1 MNIIQISSKMHVKVY
16 SIFLETFKTINIEEL
31 MKMITIEDVA
41 KLANT
46 SIATVSRVMNNKG
59 GYSAKTKKRVLKA
72 IESLGYESNAIA
84 RSLKRNKT
92 NTIGVLVPNVS
103 SMLSNEILNG
113 IEDYASS
120 HNYSVLTS
128 YSYSEP
134 EKVMRSLKTFQ
145 QQRVDGLIFVSDILR
160 EEYYNYILKMNIPM
174 VMAANEDDRYPVSFV
189 KVDDFKAVHDA
200 VSYLI
205 EMGHRKIGMISG
217 HPSEPIAGKVRMEG
231 YKKALADANIEVDEK
246 KIIYRDDFDFESGR
260 EIFKEL
266 VTKHPDITAIFA
278 ASDELAVGALNKANE
293 LGINIPEDISLIGY
307 DDIPISTMVW
317 PALTTVSQPLEK
329 IGYEATRELIKKI
342 DDDKKT
348 ELHYYIPHEIEKRES
363 VMKLDN

>member
-1 MNIIQISSKMHVKVY
+1 MV
-16 SIFLETFKTINIEEL
+16 
-31 MKMITIEDVA
+31 TIEDVA
-41 KLANT
+41 KLADT

-59 GYSAKTKKRVLKA
+59 GYSDKTKRRVMKA
-72 IESLGYESNAIA
+72 IDSLGYESNAIA

-128 YSYSEP
+128 YSYSDP

-145 QQRVDGLIFVSDILR
+145 EQRVDGLIFVSDILQ
-160 EEYYNYILKMNIPM
+160 EEYYHYIKKMGIPM

-189 KVDDFKAVHDA
+189 KVDDFKAVEEA

-205 EMGHRKIGMISG
+205 EMGHQEIGMISG
-217 HPSEPIAGKVRMEG
+217 HPDEPIAGKVRIEG
-231 YKKALADANIEVDEK
+231 YKKALQDAGIPIDEN
-246 KIIYRDDFDFESGR
+246 KIIYRNDFNFESGR
-260 EIFKEL
+260 EIFEEL
-266 VTKHPDITAIFA
+266 MEKYPDMTAVFA
-278 ASDELAVGALNKANE
+278 ASDELAVGALNKAHE
-293 LGINIPEDISLIGY
+293 LKIKIPEDVSIIAY
-307 DDIPISTMVW
+307 DNIPISTMVW

-329 IGYEATRELIKKI
+329 IGYEATRELIQKI
-342 DDDKKT
+342 DHGKKT
-348 ELHYYIPHEIEKRES
+348 ELHYYIPHEIVKRDS
-363 VMKLDN
+363 VAKLDN

>member
-1 MNIIQISSKMHVKVY
+1 
-16 SIFLETFKTINIEEL
+16 
-31 MKMITIEDVA
+31 MITIEDVA
-41 KLANT
+41 ELANT

-59 GYSAKTKKRVLKA
+59 GYSEKTKLRVTEA

-92 NTIGVLVPNVS
+92 NTIGVLVPNVA

-145 QQRVDGLIFVSDILR
+145 EQRVDGLIFVSDILQ
-160 EEYYNYILKMNIPM
+160 EDYYNYIKKMDIPM
-174 VMAANEDDRYPVSFV
+174 VMAANESDQYPVSFV
-189 KVDDFKAVHDA
+189 KVDDFKAVREA

-205 EMGHRKIGMISG
+205 EMGHHEIGMISG
-217 HPSEPIAGKVRMEG
+217 HPNEPIAGRVRIEG
-231 YKKALADANIEVDEK
+231 YKKALTDAGIPIDDK
-246 KIIYRDDFDFESGR
+246 KVIYRNDFNFESGK
-260 EIFKEL
+260 EIFEEL
-266 VTKHPDITAIFA
+266 MHKYPDTTAVFA
-278 ASDELAVGALNKANE
+278 ASDELAVGALNKAHE
-293 LGINIPEDISLIGY
+293 LGIKIPEEVSIIAY

-329 IGYEATRELIKKI
+329 IGYEATQELIKKI
-342 DDDKKT
+342 DHGKKK
-348 ELHYYIPHEIEKRES
+348 ELQYYIPHKIVKRDSVKKLEK
-363 VMKLDN
+363 